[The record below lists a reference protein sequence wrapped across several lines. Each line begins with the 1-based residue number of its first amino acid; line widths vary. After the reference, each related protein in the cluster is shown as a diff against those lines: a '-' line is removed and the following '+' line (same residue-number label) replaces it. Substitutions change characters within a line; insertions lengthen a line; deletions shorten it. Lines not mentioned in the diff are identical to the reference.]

1 MKYINL
7 FATTAMSVAL
17 AAGAASAQ
25 DLGSN
30 SFSAGVSLLSPEMTG
45 FMYGGTTEVTGLGSA
60 AVVVA
65 AEAAQFSMSGFADST
80 VADNTSGVP
89 EANANS
95 GSISTFQFDRTV
107 TASASGIGMGRV
119 LANGEASASVGAVG
133 SSFADT
139 MSNNIETTPGSDA
152 TGSGFWFLANGD
164 AADAG
169 DAGATEVM
177 NDDAVAPT
185 SVSSTSD
192 AVSTSAASLVGNG
205 TTSVIAGLIGT
216 SDEFIGSTGTTVSS
230 TQSGVAFSGLNVS
243 GTMTG
248 TGMSIGAAADSDL
261 SAQLAALTAGTGIIG
276 FTNDFTLGGGTI
288 DLGVTNLGG
297 GTVSLGA
304 STGGFFGG
312 GADTF
317 GESGFGKIGATIAQ

>member
-7 FATTAMSVAL
+7 LATTSMSVAL
-17 AAGAASAQ
+17 AAGVASAQ

-60 AVVVA
+60 AVVIA
-65 AEAAQFSMSGFADST
+65 AEAAQFNMSGFADSVVDAT
-80 VADNTSGVP
+80 GSP
-89 EANANS
+89 EAIANS
-95 GSISTFQFDRTV
+95 GSISTFDFDRTV
-107 TASASGIGMGRV
+107 TSSASSIGKGQV
-119 LANGEASASVGAVG
+119 LARGEASASVGAVG
-133 SSFADT
+133 ASSANT
-139 MSNNIETTPGSDA
+139 MSNLIDITVAIPDTTIWIDNNTQLEVAANSPDSTEFAVPGV
-152 TGSGFWFLANGD
+152 
-164 AADAG
+164 AG
-169 DAGATEVM
+169 
-177 NDDAVAPT
+177 T

-192 AVSTSAASLVGNG
+192 AASTSAASLVGNG
-205 TTSVIAGLIGT
+205 TTSVVAGLLGT
-216 SDEFIGSTGTTVSS
+216 TDEFIGSTGTTVSS
-230 TQSGVAFSGLNVS
+230 TQSGAAFSGLNAS

-317 GESGFGKIGATIAQ
+317 GESGFGQIGDTIIAQ